1 MSKKSLGVAIVACV
15 CCSLVSFFVGYSV
28 PHGTQDSGVEQPKV
42 NKETAKYVGLYIA
55 QGGYDGYAKLYL
67 YEDSTCSRSEENLPK
82 EHFQSCTWSIDGKK
96 LIVRETEH
104 AFCEVKQACEDY
116 ASNILNEKHIVELK
130 EGDLNYGNHKY
141 AVYWYKDTNYDIL
154 DDGSLSELN
163 NIYVKR
169 SSL

>member
-15 CCSLVSFFVGYSV
+15 CCSLISFFVGYSV

-42 NKETAKYVGLYIA
+42 NKETAKYVGLYIT

-82 EHFQSCTWSIDGKK
+82 EHFQGCTWSVEGKK
-96 LIVRETEH
+96 LIVRETNH
-104 AFCEVKQACEDY
+104 MFCETKQACEDS
-116 ASNILNEKHIVELK
+116 ASNILNEKHIVELE

-141 AVYWYKDTNYDIL
+141 AVYWYIDAKYDIL

-163 NIYVKR
+163 NTYVKR

>member
-1 MSKKSLGVAIVACV
+1 
-15 CCSLVSFFVGYSV
+15 VGYSV

-82 EHFQSCTWSIDGKK
+82 EHFQSCTWFVEGKK
-96 LIVRETEH
+96 LTVREVKYM
-104 AFCEVKQACEDY
+104 FCDIMKTCEDY
-116 ASNILNEKHIVELK
+116 ASGLDSTSDLIGEPHITELK

-141 AVYWYKDTNYDIL
+141 AVYWDLDTKYDIL
-154 DDGSLSELN
+154 DDGSLSEHN
-163 NIYVKR
+163 NTYVKR